1 MRHSFRRSLI
11 LVLGAL
17 LLPVAASAQVLTFAT
32 RFTGEVPAAD
42 EKLFREA
49 LASEAAAI
57 WKGNA
62 KNEAATSA
70 LLGSGANCA
79 EASCAAAAG
88 AAVPASAAIA
98 ARINDE
104 AEIFD
109 FTITIF
115 SAVDGKA
122 LVTENGECTFCSM
135 QEASTAFR
143 ATAKSALGKVGTLP
157 TATAGKVVAP
167 APVIVAAPVVAPPA
181 PTPKPAA
188 PVVAAPAPKP
198 AAPVVAVPAP
208 KPAAPAVVAPAPKPA
223 APAVVAPAPT
233 PAPTPKPAAAAE
245 LERLDAWMKGDKKIT
260 IAATPAAASVQV
272 NGQMIGTGTASIQ
285 AAPQKLEVTVAAPG
299 YTSYTERLELLSA
312 TPGLDLRIAL
322 ASESAGGVD
331 LESRQFRRSAGWVS
345 ASLGLIGAI
354 TGAVLLS
361 RDGEPNC
368 AGAVS
373 QCAEIYDLGAAGGML
388 TAIGGIAFGTGATLL
403 FTTPSEP

>member
-49 LASEAAAI
+49 LASEAAAL

-88 AAVPASAAIA
+88 AAIPASAAIF
-98 ARINDE
+98 ARVNDE

-109 FTITIF
+109 FTVSVF
-115 SAVDGKA
+115 SAVDGKLIVA
-122 LVTENGECTFCSM
+122 EKGECTFCSL

-157 TATAGKVVAP
+157 TATVGKIVAP
-167 APVIVAAPVVAPPA
+167 APVVAVVTPPPAPKPAAPVVAAPA
-181 PTPKPAA
+181 PKPA

-198 AAPVVAVPAP
+198 AAPVVA
-208 KPAAPAVVAPAPKPA
+208 APAPKPA
-223 APAVVAPAPT
+223 PPVVAAPAPA
-233 PAPTPKPAAAAE
+233 PAPAA
-245 LERLDAWMKGDKKIT
+245 LERLDAWMKGDKKVT

-272 NGQMIGTGTASIQ
+272 NGQIVGTGTAAIQ
-285 AAPQKLEVTVAAPG
+285 AAPQKLEVTVVAPG
-299 YTSYTERLELLSA
+299 YTTYTERLELLSA
-312 TPGLDLRIAL
+312 APGLDLRIAL
-322 ASESAGGVD
+322 ASESGGGVD
-331 LESRQFRRSAGWVS
+331 LETRQFRRSAGWVS
-345 ASLGLIGAI
+345 TSLGVIGAI
-354 TGAVLLS
+354 AGFALLS

-368 AGAVS
+368 AGASS
-373 QCAEIYDLGAAGGML
+373 QCAEVYDLGAAGGML
-388 TAIGGIAFGTGATLL
+388 TTLGGIALGTGVTLL
-403 FTTPSEP
+403 FTTPPEP

>member
-1 MRHSFRRSLI
+1 M
-11 LVLGAL
+11 
-17 LLPVAASAQVLTFAT
+17 LPVAASAQVLTFAT

-49 LASEAAAI
+49 LASEAAAL

-79 EASCAAAAG
+79 AASCAAAAG
-88 AAVPASAAIA
+88 AAVPASAAIF
-98 ARINDE
+98 ARVNDE

-109 FTITIF
+109 FTVSVF
-115 SAVDGKA
+115 SAVDGKV
-122 LVTENGECTFCSM
+122 LVTENGECTFCNM
-135 QEASTAFR
+135 QEASAAFR
-143 ATAKSALGKVGTLP
+143 ATAKTALGKVGTLP
-157 TATAGKVVAP
+157 TATVGKIVAP
-167 APVIVAAPVVAPPA
+167 APVVAVVTPPPA
-181 PTPKPAA
+181 PKPAA

-198 AAPVVAVPAP
+198 APVVA
-208 KPAAPAVVAPAPKPA
+208 APAPKPA
-223 APAVVAPAPT
+223 PPVVAAPAPAPAPVVAAPAPAPAPAV
-233 PAPTPKPAAAAE
+233 
-245 LERLDAWMKGDKKIT
+245 LERLDAWMKGDKKVT
-260 IAATPAAASVQV
+260 IAATPAAASVQI
-272 NGQMIGTGTASIQ
+272 NGQIIGTGTAAIQ

-312 TPGLDLRIAL
+312 APGLDLRIAL

-331 LESRQFRRSAGWVS
+331 LETRQFRRSAGWVS
-345 ASLGLIGAI
+345 TSLGVIGAI

-368 AGAVS
+368 AGASS
-373 QCAEIYDLGAAGGML
+373 QCAEIYDLGGAGGML
-388 TAIGGIAFGTGATLL
+388 TALGGIAFGTGVTLL

>member
-1 MRHSFRRSLI
+1 MRHSIRRSLI
-11 LVLGAL
+11 LVVGAL

-115 SAVDGKA
+115 SAVDGKV

-157 TATAGKVVAP
+157 TATAGKVIAPAPVAAP
-167 APVIVAAPVVAPPA
+167 APVIAAAPVAALPA
-181 PTPKPAA
+181 PMPKPAPVAALPA
-188 PVVAAPAPKP
+188 PVVAAPAP
-198 AAPVVAVPAP
+198 A
-208 KPAAPAVVAPAPKPA
+208 
-223 APAVVAPAPT
+223 
-233 PAPTPKPAAAAE
+233 PAAAADP
-245 LERLDAWMKGDKKIT
+245 ERLDAWMKGDKKVT
-260 IAATPAAASVQV
+260 IAATPAAASVQI
-272 NGQMIGTGTASIQ
+272 NGQMVGAGTASIE
-285 AAPQKLEVTVAAPG
+285 AAPQKLEVTVVAPG

-312 TPGLDLRIAL
+312 APGLDLRIAL
-322 ASESAGGVD
+322 ASEAAGGVD
-331 LESRQFRRSAGWVS
+331 LETRQLRRSAGWVS
-345 ASLGLIGAI
+345 ASLGLIGAV

-373 QCAEIYDLGAAGGML
+373 QCAEIYDLGAAGGLL